1 MKRVVEA
8 RLIGLT
14 STLTARA
21 DEPLVSGRVEMRE
34 IPYVRQPA
42 DFSAPVRYAHG
53 PDSDLQPDAPQGTI
67 LEGRHRALRKIN
79 APTSC
84 RKRSRE

>member
-21 DEPLVSGRVEMRE
+21 DEPLMSGAWRCLRSPTFASLPILQRPFATRTALTPIDNRRLLRE
-34 IPYVRQPA
+34 
-42 DFSAPVRYAHG
+42 
-53 PDSDLQPDAPQGTI
+53 
-67 LEGRHRALRKIN
+67 
-79 APTSC
+79 
-84 RKRSRE
+84 RSLKAVTER